1 MKRNTNKTKK
11 AKLIFSFFLYSW
23 IKDEIIAFY
32 QTPIS
37 TTLPLDA
44 MKTMELPTNLHIQ
57 HEYVRFHPETDTRFD
72 GKTAFPRSSTIVTG
86 LKARKKY
93 EGHVQKRSWP

>member
-1 MKRNTNKTKK
+1 MCNTKN
-11 AKLIFSFFLYSW
+11 LFLFLFFFFFC
-23 IKDEIIAFY
+23 IKDDIIAFY
-32 QTPIS
+32 NTPVS

-93 EGHVQKRSWP
+93 EGHIQKRSWP